1 MDVNLTTLENT
12 LTGRVEGLDSSW
24 KLGAALQALEGDDSA
39 SIPFM
44 VRLLENPSS
53 CLALPGSIDL
63 YRHDCLHLLLGKGF
77 SLDDEAYVVGFTM
90 GNDPATNWLHL
101 AIFRFCSWLLYPKPY
116 RFSWRHF
123 RAFREGVA
131 LGRSL
136 PVTHLNRHD
145 FRSREEQTLA
155 SLRAAF
161 GLG

>member
-1 MDVNLTTLENT
+1 MGTDLP
-12 LTGRVEGLDSSW
+12 RIDPSRP
-24 KLGAALQALEGDDSA
+24 LGAALQALEGDDSA
-39 SIPFM
+39 SIPFL

-53 CLALPGSIDL
+53 RLALPGSIDL

-77 SLDDEAYVVGFTM
+77 SLEDEAYVVGFTM

-101 AIFRFCSWLLYPKPY
+101 TIFRFCSVLLYPKPY

-123 RAFREGVA
+123 HAFREGFA

-136 PVTHLNRHD
+136 PVRHLNRHD
-145 FRSREEQTLA
+145 FRSREHQSLA
-155 SLRAAF
+155 ALRLAF